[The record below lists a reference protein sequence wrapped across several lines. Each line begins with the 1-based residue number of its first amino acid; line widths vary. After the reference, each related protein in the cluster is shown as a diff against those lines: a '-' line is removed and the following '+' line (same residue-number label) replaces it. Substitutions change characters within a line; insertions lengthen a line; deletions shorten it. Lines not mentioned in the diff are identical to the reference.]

1 MSTTRITLVAD
12 TFTNITTQFEALGN
26 RVKFLTT
33 LTDVSIGIVK
43 DGHTPTTLRAITGG
57 VNGPAAL
64 MSKPEGSTDDVWA
77 YSTAGGNI
85 YLHGNSTDSVEV
97 VEKDVGTISNAL
109 VGTGISSG
117 GTAFVKESIVRNGD
131 IITTKL
137 IIDLIGLSSSGDTDD
152 IIGEAAAANCWFYR
166 VTAARN
172 GVIQQGTLECL
183 VTPVTGDADIDLYA
197 SPDSD
202 GTEDE
207 KVTSLTTDALLVNGA
222 SMVRTDGADEFA
234 LVPTANWYM
243 YFSGAGTTD
252 AAYTAGRFLITM
264 IGMVA

>member
-1 MSTTRITLVAD
+1 MAVTTRVTLVAD

-26 RVKFLTT
+26 AIKVLTD
-33 LTDVSIGIVK
+33 LTDVSVGIVK

-57 VNGPAAL
+57 VNGPAAV

-85 YLHGNSTDSVEV
+85 YLHGAGDHVEL
-97 VEKDVGTISNAL
+97 VEKDVGTVSNAL

-131 IITTKL
+131 IITTK
-137 IIDLIGLSSSGDTDD
+137 IIVDLIGLSSAAGVLD
-152 IIGEAAAANCWFYR
+152 IIGESAAANCWFYQIT
-166 VTAARN
+166 TAKN
-172 GVIQQGTLECL
+172 GVVQQGTMECL
-183 VTPVTGDADIDLYA
+183 VTPTTGDADIDLYSA
-197 SPDSD
+197 VEAT
-202 GTEDE
+202 GTENAV
-207 KVTSLTTDALLVNGA
+207 VTDLTETLLVNGA

-234 LVPTANWYM
+234 LVPAANEYL
-243 YFSGAGTTD
+243 YFAGAGTTA
-252 AAYTAGRFLITM
+252 AAYGAGRFLITM